1 MATRELFG
9 FKIMAPSC
17 VGDENTQRLRH
28 ILAPYLLG
36 LIVRICMI
44 QAHRKENTAMMHKG
58 ILFQLFAAMAV
69 VSSFGA
75 ASAQDA
81 WPSRAI
87 KIVVTFP
94 PGGTSD
100 LVARLLGPKLS
111 ASLGQ
116 PVVIENR
123 SGGAGMIGADAVAK
137 TAADGYTLVVSTPG
151 SHSIAPTLNR
161 NIKYNAVDDFTHI
174 ALIGSLPH
182 VLLAN
187 KDFPA
192 KNLKD
197 LVAMAKQRPGRID
210 FGSGG
215 SGSINHVIGEL
226 FKTSAGISLTH
237 IPYRGSAAAMIDL
250 RGNSIPLL
258 VDALPANVAAI
269 KNGDVR
275 ALAISTSKRSPLAP
289 DVPTFAEQGFAD
301 VIAENWVGISGPA
314 KMPESVSRRL
324 AQEVERA
331 MASPDIRD
339 KLNEWGVIQ
348 TFKGPAEFTAFV
360 RTDIARWR
368 PVILR
373 SGAQID

>member
-1 MATRELFG
+1 MMIKP
-9 FKIMAPSC
+9 KILQLC
-17 VGDENTQRLRH
+17 
-28 ILAPYLLG
+28 LAIALAL
-36 LIVRICMI
+36 
-44 QAHRKENTAMMHKG
+44 
-58 ILFQLFAAMAV
+58 
-69 VSSFGA
+69 SFGA

-81 WPSRAI
+81 WPNRSV

-111 ASLGQ
+111 AALGQ

-123 SGGAGMIGADAVAK
+123 AGGAGIIGADVVAK
-137 TAADGYTLVVSTPG
+137 AAPDGYTLVVSTPG

-161 NIKYNAVDDFTHI
+161 NIRYNAAEDFTHI

-182 VLLAN
+182 VLLSN

-197 LVAMAKQRPGRID
+197 LVTMAKQKPGKID

-215 SGSINHVIGEL
+215 AGSINHVIGEL
-226 FKTSAGISLTH
+226 FKTSAAISLTH
-237 IPYRGSAAAMIDL
+237 IPYRGSAAAMVDL

-275 ALAISTSKRSPLAP
+275 ALAITASKRSPLAP

-301 VIAENWVGISGPA
+301 VVAENWVGISGPA
-314 KMPESVSRRL
+314 KMPEGVTRRL
-324 AQEVERA
+324 AQEIERA
-331 MASPDIRD
+331 MALPDVRD
-339 KLNEWGVIQ
+339 KLMEWGVVAS
-348 TFKGPAEFTAFV
+348 FKGQAEFSAFV
-360 RTDIARWR
+360 KSDISRWR
-368 PVILR
+368 PVIIR

>member
-1 MATRELFG
+1 
-9 FKIMAPSC
+9 
-17 VGDENTQRLRH
+17 
-28 ILAPYLLG
+28 
-36 LIVRICMI
+36 
-44 QAHRKENTAMMHKG
+44 MMHKG
-58 ILFQLFAAMAV
+58 ILFKLFAAMAV

-174 ALIGSLPH
+174 DLIGSLPH

-192 KNLKD
+192 RNLKD
-197 LVAMAKQRPGRID
+197 LVGMAKQRPGRID

-275 ALAISTSKRSPLAP
+275 ALALSTAKRSPLVP

-348 TFKGPAEFTAFV
+348 TFKGPADFTAFV
-360 RTDIARWR
+360 KTDIARWR